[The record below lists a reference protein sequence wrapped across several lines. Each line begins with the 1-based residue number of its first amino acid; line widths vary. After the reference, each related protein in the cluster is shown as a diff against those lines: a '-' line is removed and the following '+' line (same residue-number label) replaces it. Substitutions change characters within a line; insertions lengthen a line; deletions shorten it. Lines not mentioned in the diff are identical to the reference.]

1 MATVA
6 GVCGQVGTACAI
18 ATCGADV
25 QALHVTT
32 HASDGESA
40 WDEKK
45 GSHSASGHILH
56 VGRPDASYN
65 DSQKMS
71 EVKWIS
77 SCMESNT

>member
-1 MATVA
+1 
-6 GVCGQVGTACAI
+6 
-18 ATCGADV
+18 V
-25 QALHVTT
+25 QALHVTTHASDGESAWDEKKAALHVTT

-56 VGRPDASYN
+56 VGRPDASYTV
-65 DSQKMS
+65 SQKMS